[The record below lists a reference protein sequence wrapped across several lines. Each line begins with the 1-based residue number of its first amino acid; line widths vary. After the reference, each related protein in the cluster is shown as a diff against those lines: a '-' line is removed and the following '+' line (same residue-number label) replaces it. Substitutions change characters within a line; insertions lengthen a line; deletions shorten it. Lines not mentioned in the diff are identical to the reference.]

1 MSDTEPVLNR
11 APMLGEHNDYVLQ
24 KLLGLSRKEITELRK
39 QEVIM

>member
-1 MSDTEPVLNR
+1 LSDSDAVLNR
-11 APMLGEHNDYVLQ
+11 APMLGEHNDYVLR